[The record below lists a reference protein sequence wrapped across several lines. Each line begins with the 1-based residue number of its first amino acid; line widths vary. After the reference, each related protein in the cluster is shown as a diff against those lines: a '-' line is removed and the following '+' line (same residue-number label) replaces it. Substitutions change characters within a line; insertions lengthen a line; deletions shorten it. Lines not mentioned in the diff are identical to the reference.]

1 MGVGAR
7 GVENWTYQE
16 HLQGSEKK
24 LPGSGQRQRQYSL
37 EKIGLSGVRINC
49 SRWVCYDYS
58 F

>member
-37 EKIGLSGVRINC
+37 EKIGL
-49 SRWVCYDYS
+49 
-58 F
+58 